1 MRTKGGFALAA
12 AMMVLALLSV
22 LGIAAVQSTTLE
34 VQISAHDRD
43 ARAALYVAEAALEEA
58 RYYAARGWGKI
69 EPGLTGQVRV
79 ATPTAG
85 PADLWDGNRYAGFTL
100 VDAAGA
106 AFSVQAHTDGPN
118 AVVTVTAGDPAPGRF
133 VVYRGIPNAADV
145 AVTWHAAPPSTLQ
158 VQNATWAAG
167 TAAGR
172 WNGWVL
178 WNANGQAFAVGNSGW
193 SGPPDTV
200 WLELSVDPA
209 PGPFRL
215 ALNPWVAALTT
226 GQRPPGDADGATPAW
241 DRTFIDAGGNL
252 AGNASVQGTYLG
264 PGRYQLFS
272 TGSAHQ
278 GRRAVSLVV
287 SRAGLPEQR
296 LGDWKVEG
304 EL

>member
-1 MRTKGGFALAA
+1 MHTKGGFALAA

-43 ARAALYVAEAALEEA
+43 ARAALYVAESALEEA

-69 EPGLTGQVRV
+69 EPGLAGQVRV

-106 AFSVQAHTDGPN
+106 AYSIQSHTDGPN
-118 AVVTVTAGDPAPGRF
+118 AVVTLVAGDPAPGRF
-133 VVYRGIPNAADV
+133 LVFRPIPDTTDPSVSWDGAKLSVEDP
-145 AVTWHAAPPSTLQ
+145 TWS
-158 VQNATWAAG
+158 AG
-167 TAAGR
+167 SASGR
-172 WNGWVL
+172 WNGWAL
-178 WNANGQAFAVGNSGW
+178 WDAAGVGQAVQDSGV
-193 SGPPDTV
+193 SAFPDAV
-200 WLELSVDPA
+200 WLQLASAPG

-215 ALNPWVAALTT
+215 ALNPWVAALAA
-226 GQRPPGDADGATPAW
+226 GQRPPGDGNGVTSAW
-241 DRTFIDAGGNL
+241 DRTFLDAGGNP
-252 AGNASVQGTYLG
+252 AGDASVAGTYLE
-264 PGRYQLFS
+264 PGRYRLFS
-272 TGSAHQ
+272 TGNALQ
-278 GRRAVSLVV
+278 ARRAVSLIV

-304 EL
+304 EP

>member
-69 EPGLTGQVRV
+69 EPGLPSQVRV

-85 PADLWDGNRYAGFTL
+85 PADLWDGNRYAGFSL

-106 AFSVQAHTDGPN
+106 TYLVQSHTDGPN
-118 AVVTVTAGDPAPGRF
+118 AVVTVAAGDPASGRF
-133 VVYRGIPNAADV
+133 VVYRGIPNAADL
-145 AVTWHAAPPSTLQ
+145 AVTWDGGSSELRI
-158 VQNATWAAG
+158 QNATWAVG
-167 TAAGR
+167 TSAGR
-172 WNGWVL
+172 WDGWVL
-178 WNANGQAFAVGNSGW
+178 WNANGQGFPVLNSGW
-193 SGPPDTV
+193 SGPPETV
-200 WLELSVDPA
+200 WLELSGDPA

-215 ALNPWVAALTT
+215 ALNPWVAALAA
-226 GQRPPGDADGATPAW
+226 GQRPPGDGNGATPAW
-241 DRTFIDAGGNL
+241 DRTFLDAGGNP
-252 AGNASVQGTYLG
+252 AGSASVAGTNLG

-272 TGSAHQ
+272 TGVAALQ
-278 GRRAVSLVV
+278 GRRAVSLMVT
-287 SRAGLPEQR
+287 RAGLPEQR